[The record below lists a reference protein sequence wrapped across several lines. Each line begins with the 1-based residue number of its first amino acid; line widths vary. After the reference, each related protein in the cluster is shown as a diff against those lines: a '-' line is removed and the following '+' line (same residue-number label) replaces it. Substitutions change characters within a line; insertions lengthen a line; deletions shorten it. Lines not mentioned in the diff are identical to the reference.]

1 LLGQKIVA
9 ITTEVKF
16 PDCNATSVVTI
27 GNRRI
32 REVRVL
38 EEEFGALVRRLTPS
52 LSPAVAR
59 VASYLDRNR
68 AVAVASSA
76 AQIAAQLETSDAT
89 VIRTVQALGF
99 DGLPNLK
106 QVLAAGL
113 DDRGTPAA
121 DMGRTLAEVGDD
133 AGQAIDA
140 VLDAHREGMEAL
152 RTDAGRGAILA
163 AIRALHPAAR
173 IGVFGIGPSAH
184 LAQYLAF
191 QLTRSGRRSFLLDA
205 TGWALADQL
214 LGLQS
219 GDAVLLLAYG
229 QPYRE
234 VQAVTGE
241 ARRLGL
247 RIVLVTD
254 AQDTTIAR
262 QATVV
267 LLARRGRANQVAL
280 HATTLMAL
288 EAVILGLAAVDRNNA
303 LQQLANLD
311 RLRKL
316 VGV

>member
-1 LLGQKIVA
+1 LLGQKLVA

-113 DDRGTPAA
+113 DDRDTPAA

-191 QLTRSGRRSFLLDA
+191 QLTRSGRCSFLLDA

>member
-1 LLGQKIVA
+1 MV
-9 ITTEVKF
+9 
-16 PDCNATSVVTI
+16 
-27 GNRRI
+27 
-32 REVRVL
+32 

-59 VASYLDRNR
+59 VASYLDQNR
-68 AVAVASSA
+68 AVAVACSA
-76 AQIAAQLETSDAT
+76 AQIAAQLGTSDAT

-99 DGLPNLK
+99 DGLPDLK
-106 QVLAAGL
+106 QALAAGL
-113 DDRGTPAA
+113 DDRRTPAA

-140 VLDAHREGMEAL
+140 VLEAHREGMEAL
-152 RTDAGRGAILA
+152 RTEAGRAAILA
-163 AIRALHPAAR
+163 AITALHPATR

-184 LAQYLAF
+184 LARYLAF

-214 LGLQS
+214 LGLQA
-219 GDAVLLLAYG
+219 GDAILLLAYG

-234 VQAVTGE
+234 VQAVMAE

-247 RIVLVTD
+247 RVVLVTD
-254 AQDTTIAR
+254 TQDSTIAR

-280 HATTLMAL
+280 HATTLIAL
-288 EAVILGLAAVDRNNA
+288 EAVILGLAAADRDNA

-316 VGV
+316 VGP